1 MCFKAVD
8 RVEGRATQ
16 LDDSGEFLMATEK
29 TTGRRVVDYGGRV
42 AGLHDVRD
50 DLPGAIAEGLDG
62 HSAAGFI
69 FRCAQPPA

>member
-1 MCFKAVD
+1 
-8 RVEGRATQ
+8 
-16 LDDSGEFLMATEK
+16 MATEK